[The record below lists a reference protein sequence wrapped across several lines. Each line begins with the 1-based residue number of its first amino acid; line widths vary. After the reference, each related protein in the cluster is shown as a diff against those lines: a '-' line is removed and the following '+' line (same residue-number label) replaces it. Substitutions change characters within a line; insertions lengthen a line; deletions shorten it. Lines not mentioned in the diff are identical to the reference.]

1 MTGDTITPELW
12 MTPEPEPIRGATMVG
27 YGIEGVGGERAE
39 GEDLSWDC
47 RGERRGEAWP
57 TEL

>member
-27 YGIEGVGGERAE
+27 YGIEVGGERTWE
-39 GEDLSWDC
+39 GEDRSWDW
-47 RGERRGEAWP
+47 GGEAWP
-57 TEL
+57 AEL